1 MPRIEEQIEIA
12 VGATAVFRLCHD
24 VERRAEWDERVTRA
38 EVLTPKPIRRGS
50 VIRFDTDPA
59 MGAVFSWDGE
69 VVEYH
74 FPSGSRLKVVD
85 VAPSGSFTSGT
96 ESWQVSGS
104 GSSARLRVV
113 WDYNPG
119 GLISRALDL
128 LVRRRTTA
136 RAIRQSLQNL
146 KSILE

>member
-1 MPRIEEQIEIA
+1 MPRIQQQIEIA
-12 VGATAVFRLCHD
+12 AGPMEVFRLCHD
-24 VERRAEWDERVTRA
+24 FDRRAEWDERVTRA

-74 FPSGSRLKVVD
+74 FPSSSRLKVVD
-85 VAPSGSFTSGT
+85 VAPSSSFKGGT

-104 GSSARLRVV
+104 RGTTRLRVV

-119 GLISRALDL
+119 GLISQVLDL
-128 LVRRRTTA
+128 LFRRRATA
-136 RAIRQSLQNL
+136 NAIGQSLKNLRAI
-146 KSILE
+146 LE

>member
-1 MPRIEEQIEIA
+1 MPRIVEQIEIA
-12 VGATAVFRLCHD
+12 AGATDVFRLCHD
-24 VERRAEWDERVTRA
+24 VDRRAEWDERVTRA

-69 VVEYH
+69 VVDYH
-74 FPSGSRLKVVD
+74 FPSSSKLEVVD
-85 VAPSGSFTSGT
+85 VAPSSSFKSGS

-104 GSSARLRVV
+104 GGETRLRVV

-119 GLISRALDL
+119 GLISGFLDL
-128 LVRRRTTA
+128 VVRRRATA
-136 RAIRQSLQNL
+136 NAIRQSLQNL
-146 KSILE
+146 KGILE